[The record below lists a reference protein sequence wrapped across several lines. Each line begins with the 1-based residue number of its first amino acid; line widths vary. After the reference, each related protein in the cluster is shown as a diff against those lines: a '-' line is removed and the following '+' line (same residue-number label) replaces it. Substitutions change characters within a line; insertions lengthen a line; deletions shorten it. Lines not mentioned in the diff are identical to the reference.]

1 MIVIKNQIKAYIN
14 NPIYINIL
22 NQDCIRMNR
31 IIIAQ
36 LLELKIAINSKVK
49 QKRIEQFL
57 EKIKLN
63 ENKIDFK

>member
-1 MIVIKNQIKAYIN
+1 MILN

-22 NQDCIRMNR
+22 N
-31 IIIAQ
+31 
-36 LLELKIAINSKVK
+36 KISKVK

-63 ENKIDFK
+63 ENIFNIITIFKIYSNLY